1 MEYSKRERQIGTK
14 PRRYIAE
21 EGSYAAIASGVDSTI
36 ALRFEG
42 SAVCRCWPTGQAIT
56 GPIDEIGQKWG
67 MARHIAASRSVQ
79 SVLAITGGLRAFQA
93 TYTTGKSLCHGC
105 VTRGTEN
112 TSLMGDY
119 HVASKATFKSKAQ

>member
-1 MEYSKRERQIGTK
+1 MQNPPEAGFCLRILGRCVFSALKALEGVLAHRQNRQADRLCAAKRLSR
-14 PRRYIAE
+14 
-21 EGSYAAIASGVDSTI
+21 
-36 ALRFEG
+36 
-42 SAVCRCWPTGQAIT
+42 
-56 GPIDEIGQKWG
+56 DE
-67 MARHIAASRSVQ
+67 ARHIAASRSVQ